1 MPLSRRIKNIL
12 NDIKDVKTTYTKATD
27 DVSFCDRLEQDL
39 LHEFENENLTYHEI
53 ARLGKELKE
62 MRLRRRQAKDIVETY
77 QIAMSVLQDSQFRS
91 VENKLTGALGN
102 IVGKEKALSERTY
115 KRRTKKTP

>member
-1 MPLSRRIKNIL
+1 MPLSKKIKNIL

-27 DVSFCDRLEQDL
+27 VVSFCDRLEQDL
-39 LHEFENENLTYHEI
+39 LHELENDNLTYHEI

-62 MRLRRRQAKDIVETY
+62 MRLKRRQAKDIVETY

-102 IVGKEKALSERTY
+102 IIGKEKALSERTY
-115 KRRTKKTP
+115 KKKIK